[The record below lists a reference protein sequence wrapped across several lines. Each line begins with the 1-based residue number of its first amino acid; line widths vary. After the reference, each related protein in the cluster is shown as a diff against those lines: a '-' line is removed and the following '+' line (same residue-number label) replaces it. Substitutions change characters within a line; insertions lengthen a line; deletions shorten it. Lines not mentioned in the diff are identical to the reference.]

1 MKKLLSIIVLG
12 LLLSGNAYA
21 TKYNKK
27 QDIYKTVE
35 YKTNLCIGHAYA
47 SKKSKRRTVLNPKVV
62 YHFVTGGSCPGGYFA
77 AQALEECNDF
87 LKRSSAKLYCHK
99 SYIFS
104 TGFTQNNKI
113 SQYNRS
119 QAQSVRKQKNLSS
132 FKQTCKKD
140 DLNKEGTKRLADCV
154 KKLQLKLETL
164 QNKTYSKPKNSI
176 TTSKPKRTIDPS
188 VWDDIIRLSTDK
200 IWGSSKSKTA
210 KKVCIRTGQ
219 EKIGFGK
226 SCRYSC
232 TGSLYTMMVGSL
244 EMCPL
249 TVER

>member
-35 YKTNLCIGHAYA
+35 YKTNLCMGHAYA

-62 YHFVTGGSCPGGYFA
+62 YHFVTGGKDRCFEVA

-87 LKRSSAKLYCHK
+87 LKRSSAKLYCHT
-99 SYIFS
+99 SYIFRA
-104 TGFTQNNKI
+104 GFTQNDKI
-113 SQYNRS
+113 SQYNRT

-140 DLNKEGTKRLADCV
+140 ELNKEGTKRLADCV
-154 KKLQLKLETL
+154 KKLQLKREAL

-176 TTSKPKRTIDPS
+176 TTSKPKRKIDPS
-188 VWDDIIRLSTDK
+188 VWDDIISLSTGVMN
-200 IWGSSKSKTA
+200 GSSKSKTPR
-210 KKVCIRTGQ
+210 KVCFKTGQ

-232 TGSLYTMMVGSL
+232 TGSLYTMMVGSM